1 MRNYI
6 AVMSKEERSDY
17 GVHFPDL
24 PGCVT
29 AGTTLEQA
37 RRRAA
42 EALALHL
49 QGMVEEGLEIPKPS
63 SLDRIV
69 KDPSSADGVPF
80 LVTVEEPESKAVR
93 VNITLPARVLKR
105 VDVHVAKIG
114 TTRSAFLA
122 EAAVERIQGHKRGDK
137 PKNGRRAA

>member
-1 MRNYI
+1 MRSYI
-6 AVMSKEERSDY
+6 AVMSKEKRSDY

-29 AGTTLEQA
+29 AGKTLEEA
-37 RRRAA
+37 RRRGAQ
-42 EALALHL
+42 ALALHL
-49 QGMVEEGLEIPKPS
+49 QGMVEEGLEIPEPS

-80 LVTVEEPESKAVR
+80 IVTVKEPESKAVR
-93 VNITLPARVLKR
+93 VNITLPARVLES
-105 VDVHVAKIG
+105 VNAHVAKIG

-122 EAAVERIQGHKRGDK
+122 EAAMERIQGHKKG
-137 PKNGRRAA
+137 PKRVRRAA